1 MRAIS
6 IFTVA
11 ALGLTAA
18 ACQVTED
25 KNNHQTSVEF
35 NDQLATNAV
44 ADVGNAATNIAGTI
58 AADAKREAGKVD
70 IKIKQHNANEATED
84 AAKNTTTTTTT
95 VTTKNA
101 DGSTTTTT
109 KR

>member
-1 MRAIS
+1 MRAIT
-6 IFTVA
+6 ILTVA
-11 ALGLTAA
+11 ALGIGTA

-25 KNNHQTSVEF
+25 KNNHSTSVEY
-35 NDQLATNAV
+35 NDQV
-44 ADVGNAATNIAGTI
+44 AADAAQDVGNAATNIAGTI

-70 IKIKQHNANEATED
+70 IRIKNHQANEAAED
-84 AAKNTTTTTTT
+84 AASKTSTTT

-109 KR
+109 TKH

>member
-1 MRAIS
+1 MRAIM
-6 IFTVA
+6 ILTVA
-11 ALGLTAA
+11 ALGLGAA

-58 AADAKREAGKVD
+58 AADAKREAGKID
-70 IKIKQHNANEATED
+70 IKINDHKANEAAED
-84 AAKNTTTTTTT
+84 AASNTSTTT
-95 VTTKNA
+95 VTTKTA

-109 KR
+109 TKH

>member
-1 MRAIS
+1 MRS
-6 IFTVA
+6 IIILTVA
-11 ALGLTAA
+11 AIGLGTA

-58 AADAKREAGKVD
+58 AADAKREAGKID
-70 IKIKQHNANEATED
+70 IKINDHKANEAAED
-84 AAKNTTTTTTT
+84 AASKTSTTT

-109 KR
+109 TKH

>member
-1 MRAIS
+1 MRAIT
-6 IFTVA
+6 ILTVA
-11 ALGLTAA
+11 TLGLGAS

-25 KNNHQTSVEF
+25 KNNHAASVEF
-35 NDQLATNAV
+35 NDQVATKAV

-58 AADAKREAGKVD
+58 AADAKREVGKVD
-70 IKIKQHNANEATED
+70 VRIKSHEAGE
-84 AAKNTTTTTTT
+84 TTTNASGSTTT

-109 KR
+109 TKH

>member
-1 MRAIS
+1 MRAIT
-6 IFTVA
+6 ILTVA
-11 ALGLTAA
+11 ALGLGAA

-25 KNNHQTSVEF
+25 KNNHSASVEY
-35 NDQLATNAV
+35 NDQVAAGAV
-44 ADVGNAATNIAGTI
+44 ADVGNTAKGIAGTI

-70 IKIKQHNANEATED
+70 IKIKAHNANEAAED
-84 AAKNTTTTTTT
+84 ATSNSSTTT

-109 KR
+109 TKH

>member
-1 MRAIS
+1 MRAI
-6 IFTVA
+6 IILTVA
-11 ALGLTAA
+11 ALGLGAA

-25 KNNHQTSVEF
+25 KNNHSASVEF
-35 NDQLATNAV
+35 NDQVATNAV

-70 IKIKQHNANEATED
+70 IKIKNHQANEAAED
-84 AAKNTTTTTTT
+84 AASNTGTTT

-109 KR
+109 TKH

>member
-6 IFTVA
+6 ILTVA
-11 ALGLTAA
+11 ALGLSVA
-18 ACQVTED
+18 ACKVTED
-25 KNNHQTSVEF
+25 KNNQETSVEF
-35 NDQLATNAV
+35 NDQIATNAV

-70 IKIKQHNANEATED
+70 IKIRQHDSRDATVNG
-84 AAKNTTTTTTT
+84 AGSTTT
-95 VTTKNA
+95 VTTKNS

-109 KR
+109 TKH

>member
-6 IFTVA
+6 VLTIA
-11 ALGLTAA
+11 AFGLTAA

-25 KNNHQTSVEF
+25 KNNHEASVEF
-35 NDQLATNAV
+35 NDQVATNAV

-58 AADAKREAGKVD
+58 AADAKREVGKVD
-70 IKIKQHNANEATED
+70 IKIKDHNANEAVEN
-84 AAKNTTTTTTT
+84 AGSNTSTTT

-109 KR
+109 TKH